1 MRDDKAKFDRHGTA
15 IFGVNP
21 GSQTSHRRYA
31 KDKGFPFL
39 LLVDAGGKVAEA
51 YGVKGPTGTNQRT
64 VVLVDKGGVI
74 RYYQRGMPSDSEIL
88 AVIDGLTPAVAT
100 D

>member
-1 MRDDKAKFDRHGTA
+1 MRDDKAKFERRDTV

-21 GSQTSHRRYA
+21 GSQTSHRRYVEA
-31 KDKGFPFL
+31 RGFPFL
-39 LLVDAGGKVAEA
+39 LLVDEEGKTAEA
-51 YGVKGPTGTNQRT
+51 YGVKGPLGTNQRT
-64 VVLVDKGGVI
+64 VVLVDRGGII

-88 AVIDGLTPAVAT
+88 AVIDDLTSAVAA